1 MKGFKIKNIADNGLV
16 AALYVAISLI
26 TYPLSF
32 GMIQFR
38 VAEILVLLCFFRKDF
53 VIGLFIGCLVT
64 NIASFS
70 PLDILFGSLATLLSC
85 LVIMF
90 SHHLIIAA
98 IAPIVFNAFI
108 IGIELH
114 FLLGEPLWLA
124 IGFVA
129 LGEAAVMVLGYI
141 IFQVLKKNKMF
152 MAVIKANQNLDF
164 KI

>member
-53 VIGLFIGCLVT
+53 AIGLFIGCLVT

-90 SHHLIIAA
+90 SRHLIIAA
-98 IAPIVFNAFI
+98 IAPIIFNAFI

-141 IFQVLKKNKMF
+141 VFQLLKKNKMF
-152 MAVIKANQNLDF
+152 MTVIKANQNLDF